1 AQRLRMEMS
10 VAEPPRPDSK
20 SRLSDRAAAQL
31 ELILAGDPLLGGA
44 AAAADEEKSQ
54 QLLSRLAAGHGQV
67 YSAGDSER
75 GIHLRL
81 WLGSASF
88 AAGPALSELRAVLK
102 LGPQASHEHELR
114 GFAAEAVLHPTVVV
128 PSGRTMWLAAYTL
141 ECPRGPDPPRVFLQL
156 WHGSDLFGLVK
167 VLMDPLEEQEVREI
181 LSVRGYVQLFDGTL
195 EVNAVGSDAVVG
207 SLHVSLHAGLS
218 SVLLSL
224 AEESLQLGRQQA
236 PLCADLAAAK
246 LRIAAEEDLGRML
259 EDFGSTGHEQPAT
272 LASVGMIKTSLLRNV
287 SSLSGSEA
295 SALIADI
302 LKVPRCLD
310 DAEVDPG
317 FIIKRLETM
326 AAEVKNPLDELVKE
340 VGDEAG
346 TLAMDLLDVSSPAQI
361 QRQDLSRL
369 LRLRSLEVSW
379 STLEDIFTSLGCTG
393 ASEVLPA
400 APFARLFRRRAEARA
415 QQSARLR
422 RLELEVLSWFR
433 GTLPRGKNCLEL
445 VSAYARADGNI
456 DHLGLAVFLR
466 PAVTAL
472 GCPAASQDLDL
483 LAESL
488 VDRLGAPGSRGVSAR
503 ALAAWLEDN
512 NNDNN
517 NSSRLEVNGSAPVAG
532 TDALPN
538 RTEHCPEQQQQ
549 PQQHRAGGGI
559 HVRAEEE
566 LQRLSLGST
575 RPTRSWVQ
583 GKEQD
588 PTASGLSE
596 RWPEEFQPTTS
607 VQQQQQQQQ
616 QQPQLQQRQQQQGP
630 SVQGTLQLSRP
641 LGPAPG
647 SSRPWRQ
654 VVGELLADSIQV
666 STARLQVLSAE
677 EGSSL
682 VCVQIKPG
690 PEHEPSAD
698 EAMANLSLLLGD
710 PSSKLGASVLG
721 SYFC

>member
-1 AQRLRMEMS
+1 MADLAGRLLERAQRLRLEMMS
-10 VAEPPRPDSK
+10 EADLTEPPRPDCK

-114 GFAAEAVLHPTVVV
+114 GFAAEA
-128 PSGRTMWLAAYTL
+128 YTL

-167 VLMDPLEEQEVREI
+167 VLLDPLEEQEVREI

-218 SVLLSL
+218 SVLLSLESKL

-326 AAEVKNPLDELVKE
+326 AAEVKNPLDKLVKE

-433 GTLPRGKNCLEL
+433 GTLPRGKSCLEL

-472 GCPAASQDLDL
+472 GCPAAIQDLDL

-503 ALAAWLEDN
+503 ALAAWLEGEESMSGQKKN
-512 NNDNN
+512 F
-517 NSSRLEVNGSAPVAG
+517 RAG
-532 TDALPN
+532 FKARN
-538 RTEHCPEQQQQ
+538 RT
-549 PQQHRAGGGI
+549 R
-559 HVRAEEE
+559 
-566 LQRLSLGST
+566 
-575 RPTRSWVQ
+575 
-583 GKEQD
+583 
-588 PTASGLSE
+588 
-596 RWPEEFQPTTS
+596 
-607 VQQQQQQQQ
+607 
-616 QQPQLQQRQQQQGP
+616 QRQA
-630 SVQGTLQLSRP
+630 LQ
-641 LGPAPG
+641 APG
-647 SSRPWRQ
+647 PGPRLLEALEAGALVFLK

-666 STARLQVLSAE
+666 STARLQVISAE

-698 EAMANLSLLLGD
+698 EAMANLSLQLGD